1 MFMKFNKLFFTGLLF
16 LGISTVSFSSE
27 SSKEI
32 STNTDEYYVL
42 KEKHLKELLE
52 KVDFSA
58 IDLETNYSVNF
69 KEKIPLYYYVDKNNS
84 KIRCSVDSE
93 TSVHVIFVKNSV
105 YVVSNTKEF
114 DDGKVQDEACDLEL
128 AAERTMIDIFKKPVK
143 SSMKRTLLGIAI
155 DGKEA
160 AKNYPESSTKT
171 KNTFI
176 REGNKLNIKSDIYGD
191 SIYEYNQK
199 PLNMHDLEIDNE
211 GPEQVIDVLDIPES
225 LMSKKD
231 IQVNTYNAP
240 FVGWS
245 GRKMIG
251 VRKLSAKIDT
261 LEGTLKEYLEK
272 VAGPQICK

>member
-1 MFMKFNKLFFTGLLF
+1 MKFNNLFFTGLLF
-16 LGISTVSFSSE
+16 LGISTVSISAE
-27 SSKEI
+27 DTKEI

-69 KEKIPLYYYVDKNNS
+69 KEKIPLYYFANKGNA
-84 KIRCSVDSE
+84 KIRCTVDSE
-93 TSVHVIFVKNSV
+93 MSIHVIFVKSLV
-105 YVVSNTKEF
+105 YVISNTKELS
-114 DDGKVQDEACDLEL
+114 DGKVQDEACNEEL
-128 AAERTMIDIFKKPVK
+128 APESAEVNVFKKPVK
-143 SSMKRTLLGIAI
+143 SSLKRTILGIQL
-155 DGKEA
+155 DGKIA
-160 AKNYPESSTKT
+160 AQNYPESSTKE

-176 REGNKLNIKSDIYGD
+176 REGNKLNIFSDIYGD
-191 SIYEYNQK
+191 SIYEYNQR

-211 GPEQVIDVLDIPES
+211 GPEQFIDILDIPDS
-225 LMSKKD
+225 LLERKN
-231 IQVNTYNAP
+231 VNVYTYNAP

>member
-1 MFMKFNKLFFTGLLF
+1 MKFNKLFFTGLLF